1 MRSATATPPQV
12 AHGTV
17 VEALWA
23 TVDAHPERPAFL
35 SGDGRLELT
44 WGDIG
49 REVERL
55 GRGLLRA
62 GVGHGDTV
70 ALMLGNRPEFNVVD
84 LAVAAIG
91 AVPFSVY
98 NTASGEQ
105 IAYVVA
111 DSGARLA
118 IVEAQFADH
127 FRAAAHGTGVE
138 RILVLED
145 GALEALADDD
155 PAVDVRARSAEL
167 RPDDLVTVVYT
178 SGTTG
183 PPKGV
188 QVTHANVLATLNSTL
203 AVMGTREHP
212 RFISWLP
219 AAHMAERMANHYSAA
234 VLGAT
239 VTCCPDAR
247 QVLPH
252 LAAHRPTW
260 FFAVPRLWEKLKAG
274 LEAAWEGLPAAERQR
289 IDDDLAARLAVVRA
303 GQADGVPTAEQER
316 AALAA
321 DARSFAPLRAQV
333 GLDDV
338 DAICVASAPCPREV
352 VEFFHALG
360 LPLNEIWGMTE
371 TTACGTFNPPDRI
384 RIGTVGLPLPGTEI
398 RLEDDGEIL
407 VRGASVTRG
416 YLHAPQATQAAID
429 REGWLRT
436 GDIGAFDEAGYLRIV
451 DRKKEL
457 IINAGGKNMSPANIE
472 AAIKVA
478 CPLVAH
484 AVAVGD
490 GRPYNVALLV
500 LDPDFAPAWASVRGL
515 EPDLQALAAHP
526 DVVTAVRAGVQVAND
541 RLSRIEQIKR
551 FILLA
556 GPWPTE
562 EGQELTPTQKLRRSN
577 IAAHHRADIDDL
589 YAARAGVEVNA

>member
-1 MRSATATPPQV
+1 MAKAASASPPRV
-12 AHGTV
+12 GHATV
-17 VEALWA
+17 VEALWQ
-23 TVDAHPERPAFL
+23 TVDAHPERPAFQ
-35 SGDGRLELT
+35 SGDGRLTLT
-44 WGDIG
+44 WGDVG

-62 GVGHGDTV
+62 GVGRGDTV
-70 ALMLGNRPEFNVVD
+70 ALMLTNRPEFNVLD
-84 LAVAAIG
+84 YAVAAIG
-91 AVPFSVY
+91 GVPFSVY
-98 NTASGEQ
+98 NTASREQ
-105 IAYVVA
+105 IGYVVG
-111 DSGARLA
+111 DSGARIA
-118 IVEAQFADH
+118 VVEQQFAEH
-127 FRAAAHGTGVE
+127 FRAAVADTRVE
-138 RILVLED
+138 RILVVED

-155 PAVDVRARSAEL
+155 PAIDVRAEGAAL
-167 RPDDLVTVVYT
+167 RPDDLVTIVYT

-188 QVTHANVLATLNSTL
+188 EVTHANVLATLRSTL
-203 AVMGTREHP
+203 EVMETREHP
-212 RFISWLP
+212 RYISWLP

-247 QVLPH
+247 QILGA
-252 LAAHRPTW
+252 LAEQRPSW

-274 LEAAWEGLPAAERQR
+274 LEAAWDERVRDDFAAC
-289 IDDDLAARLAVVRA
+289 LAVVRA
-303 GQADGVPTAEQER
+303 QQAGRRPSAEQLR
-316 AALAA
+316 AAQEA
-321 DARSFAPLRAQV
+321 DRRSFAPLRAGI

-360 LPLNEIWGMTE
+360 LRLNEIWGMTE

-384 RIGTVGLPLPGTEI
+384 RIGTVGRPLPGTEI

-416 YLHAPQATQAAID
+416 YRNDAAATRAAID
-429 REGWLRT
+429 PDGWLRT
-436 GDIGAFDEAGYLRIV
+436 GDIGVLDDDGYLRIV

-457 IINAGGKNMSPANIE
+457 IINAAGKNMSPANIE

-484 AVAVGD
+484 AVAIGD
-490 GRPYNVALLV
+490 GRPYNVALVV
-500 LDPDFAPAWASVRGL
+500 LDPDFAPAV
-515 EPDLQALAAHP
+515 DD
-526 DVVTAVRAGVQVAND
+526 DVVAAVRAGMATANA

-551 FILLA
+551 FAVLA

-562 EGQELTPTQKLRRSN
+562 AGQELTPTQKLRRAN
-577 IAAHHRADIDDL
+577 IAKHYAGVVGDL
-589 YAARAGVEVNA
+589 YAARAGVEVSA